1 MATAVA
7 FAMMAFAATV
17 AFSTTV
23 ALTATVTLTT
33 MTFATM
39 TFAAFAFTAVSVA
52 TAASSV
58 AFSAHELCHSCH
70 FLGSSLAALSY
81 LTLEVECLASQRMV
95 EVYFHLAVTDFQ
107 YHTIEAVAVLVLQR
121 NDSAYLYVL
130 CVKLAVDGEDF
141 LL

>member
-23 ALTATVTLTT
+23 AFTST
-33 MTFATM
+33 MTFT
-39 TFAAFAFTAVSVA
+39 AFAFTAVSVA
-52 TAASSV
+52 TAASAV

-81 LTLEVECLASQRMV
+81 LTLEVEYLASQRMV

-121 NDSAYLYVL
+121 NDGAYLYVL

>member
-7 FAMMAFAATV
+7 FAMMAF
-17 AFSTTV
+17 
-23 ALTATVTLTT
+23 TATVT
-33 MTFATM
+33 FAATM
-39 TFAAFAFTAVSVA
+39 TFTAFAFTAVSVA
-52 TAASSV
+52 TATSAV

-70 FLGSSLAALSY
+70 FLGSSLAALCY
-81 LTLEVECLASQRMV
+81 LTLEVEHLASQRMV

-121 NDSAYLYVL
+121 DDGTYLYVL

>member
-7 FAMMAFAATV
+7 FAMMAFSTTMAFAATV
-17 AFSTTV
+17 
-23 ALTATVTLTT
+23 
-33 MTFATM
+33 

-52 TAASSV
+52 TATSAV

-81 LTLEVECLASQRMV
+81 LTLEVEYLASQRMV

-121 NDSAYLYVL
+121 NDGAYLYVL

>member
-7 FAMMAFAATV
+7 FAMMAFA
-17 AFSTTV
+17 TTV
-23 ALTATVTLTT
+23 ALTATMTFTT

-39 TFAAFAFTAVSVA
+39 TFTAFAFTAVSVA
-52 TAASSV
+52 TAASAV

-95 EVYFHLAVTDFQ
+95 EVYFHRAVTDIQ
-107 YHTIEAVAVLVLQR
+107 YHTI
-121 NDSAYLYVL
+121 
-130 CVKLAVDGEDF
+130 
-141 LL
+141 

>member
-7 FAMMAFAATV
+7 FAMMAFSTTMAFAATV
-17 AFSTTV
+17 
-23 ALTATVTLTT
+23 
-33 MTFATM
+33 

-52 TAASSV
+52 TATSAV

-81 LTLEVECLASQRMV
+81 LTLEVEYLASQRMV

-107 YHTIEAVAVLVLQR
+107 YHTIEAVAVLVLKR
-121 NDSAYLYVL
+121 NDGAYLYVL

>member
-1 MATAVA
+1 MKDGLVATAVA
-7 FAMMAFAATV
+7 FAMMAF
-17 AFSTTV
+17 STTV
-23 ALTATVTLTT
+23 AFASAVTLT
-33 MTFATM
+33 ATM
-39 TFAAFAFTAVSVA
+39 TFTAFAFTAVSVA
-52 TAASSV
+52 TAASAV

-81 LTLEVECLASQRMV
+81 LTLEVEYLASQRMV

-121 NDSAYLYVL
+121 NDGAYLYVL

>member
-7 FAMMAFAATV
+7 FAMMAF
-17 AFSTTV
+17 STTV
-23 ALTATVTLTT
+23 AFA
-33 MTFATM
+33 ATM

-52 TAASSV
+52 TAASAV

-81 LTLEVECLASQRMV
+81 LTLEVQYLASQRMV

-107 YHTIEAVAVLVLQR
+107 
-121 NDSAYLYVL
+121 DP
-130 CVKLAVDGEDF
+130 
-141 LL
+141 

>member
-7 FAMMAFAATV
+7 FAMMAFAATMTFAATV
-17 AFSTTV
+17 AFSS
-23 ALTATVTLTT
+23 TVTFT
-33 MTFATM
+33 
-39 TFAAFAFTAVSVA
+39 AFAFTAVSVA
-52 TAASSV
+52 TATSAV

-81 LTLEVECLASQRMV
+81 LTLEVEYLASQRMV

-107 YHTIEAVAVLVLQR
+107 YHTVEAVAVLVLQR
-121 NDSAYLYVL
+121 NDGAYLYVL
-130 CVKLAVDGEDF
+130 CIKLSVDGEDF

>member
-7 FAMMAFAATV
+7 FAMMAFSTTMAFAATV
-17 AFSTTV
+17 
-23 ALTATVTLTT
+23 
-33 MTFATM
+33 

-52 TAASSV
+52 TATSAV

-81 LTLEVECLASQRMV
+81 LTLEVEYLASQRMV

-121 NDSAYLYVL
+121 NDGAYLYVL
-130 CVKLAVDGEDF
+130 CIKLAVDGEDF

>member
-7 FAMMAFAATV
+7 FAMMAFSTTVSFAATV
-17 AFSTTV
+17 
-23 ALTATVTLTT
+23 
-33 MTFATM
+33 TFAATM

-52 TAASSV
+52 TAASAV

-81 LTLEVECLASQRMV
+81 LTLEVEYLASQRMV

-121 NDSAYLYVL
+121 NDGAYLYVL

>member
-7 FAMMAFAATV
+7 FAMMAFAATMT
-17 AFSTTV
+17 F
-23 ALTATVTLTT
+23 TATVT
-33 MTFATM
+33 FAATM

-52 TAASSV
+52 TAASAV

-81 LTLEVECLASQRMV
+81 LTLEVEYLASQRMV

-121 NDSAYLYVL
+121 NDGAYLYVL
-130 CVKLAVDGEDF
+130 CVKLSVDGEDF

>member
-7 FAMMAFAATV
+7 FAMMAF
-17 AFSTTV
+17 STTV
-23 ALTATVTLTT
+23 AFAATVT
-33 MTFATM
+33 FAATM

-52 TAASSV
+52 TAASAV

-81 LTLEVECLASQRMV
+81 LTLEGEYLASQRMV

-121 NDSAYLYVL
+121 NDGAYLYVL
-130 CVKLAVDGEDF
+130 CIKLAVDGKDF

>member
-7 FAMMAFAATV
+7 FAMMAFSATV
-17 AFSTTV
+17 AF
-23 ALTATVTLTT
+23 A
-33 MTFATM
+33 ATM
-39 TFAAFAFTAVSVA
+39 TFTAFAFTAESVA
-52 TAASSV
+52 TAASAV

-81 LTLEVECLASQRMV
+81 LTLEVEYLASQRMV

-107 YHTIEAVAVLVLQR
+107 YYTVEAVAVLVLQM
-121 NDSAYLYVL
+121 NDGAYLYVL

>member
-23 ALTATVTLTT
+23 AFT
-33 MTFATM
+33 ATM
-39 TFAAFAFTAVSVA
+39 TFTAFAFTAVSVA
-52 TAASSV
+52 TAASAV

-81 LTLEVECLASQRMV
+81 LTLEVEYLASQRMV

-107 YHTIEAVAVLVLQR
+107 YYTVEAVAVLVLQR
-121 NDSAYLYVL
+121 NDGAYLYVL
-130 CVKLAVDGEDF
+130 CIKLSVDGEDF

>member
-7 FAMMAFAATV
+7 FAMMAFSATV
-17 AFSTTV
+17 AF
-23 ALTATVTLTT
+23 A
-33 MTFATM
+33 ATM
-39 TFAAFAFTAVSVA
+39 TFTAFAFTAVSVA
-52 TAASSV
+52 TAASAV

-70 FLGSSLAALSY
+70 FLGSSLASLSY
-81 LTLEVECLASQRMV
+81 LTLEVEYLASQRMV

-107 YHTIEAVAVLVLQR
+107 YYSVEAVAVLVLQR
-121 NDSAYLYVL
+121 NDGAYLYVL

>member
-7 FAMMAFAATV
+7 FAMMAFSATV
-17 AFSTTV
+17 AF
-23 ALTATVTLTT
+23 TATMTFTT

-52 TAASSV
+52 TAASAV

-81 LTLEVECLASQRMV
+81 LTLEVEYLASQRMV

-121 NDSAYLYVL
+121 NDGAYLYVL

>member
-7 FAMMAFAATV
+7 FAMMAFSATV

-23 ALTATVTLTT
+23 
-33 MTFATM
+33 TFAATM
-39 TFAAFAFTAVSVA
+39 TFTAFAFTAVSVA
-52 TAASSV
+52 TATSAV
-58 AFSAHELCHSCH
+58 AFSAHELCHSCL

-81 LTLEVECLASQRMV
+81 LTLEVDYLASQRMV

-121 NDSAYLYVL
+121 NDGAYLYVL

>member
-7 FAMMAFAATV
+7 FAMMAFSTTEAFATTMT
-17 AFSTTV
+17 FSTTV
-23 ALTATVTLTT
+23 
-33 MTFATM
+33 

-52 TAASSV
+52 TATSAV

-81 LTLEVECLASQRMV
+81 LTLEVEYLASQRMV

-121 NDSAYLYVL
+121 NDGAYLYVL

>member
-7 FAMMAFAATV
+7 FAMMAFSATV

-23 ALTATVTLTT
+23 
-33 MTFATM
+33 

-52 TAASSV
+52 TATSAV

-81 LTLEVECLASQRMV
+81 LTLEVEHLASQRMV

-121 NDSAYLYVL
+121 NDGAYLYVL
-130 CVKLAVDGEDF
+130 CVKLAVDGEDI

>member
-7 FAMMAFAATV
+7 FAMMAF
-17 AFSTTV
+17 STTV
-23 ALTATVTLTT
+23 AFASAVTFT
-33 MTFATM
+33 
-39 TFAAFAFTAVSVA
+39 AFAFTAVSVA
-52 TAASSV
+52 TAASAV

-81 LTLEVECLASQRMV
+81 LTLEVEYLACQRMV

-121 NDSAYLYVL
+121 NDGAYLYVL

>member
-7 FAMMAFAATV
+7 FAMMAFSTTV
-17 AFSTTV
+17 AFATTMTFSTTV
-23 ALTATVTLTT
+23 
-33 MTFATM
+33 

-52 TAASSV
+52 TATSAV

-81 LTLEVECLASQRMV
+81 LTLEVEYLASQRMV

-121 NDSAYLYVL
+121 NDGAYLYVL

-141 LL
+141 LF

>member
-7 FAMMAFAATV
+7 FAMMAFSATV

-23 ALTATVTLTT
+23 
-33 MTFATM
+33 

-52 TAASSV
+52 TAASAV

-81 LTLEVECLASQRMV
+81 LTLEVEYLASQRMV

-107 YHTIEAVAVLVLQR
+107 YYTIEAVAVLVLQR
-121 NDSAYLYVL
+121 NDGAYLYVL
-130 CVKLAVDGEDF
+130 CVKLAVDGEDI

>member
-17 AFSTTV
+17 AFSS
-23 ALTATVTLTT
+23 TVT
-33 MTFATM
+33 FAATM
-39 TFAAFAFTAVSVA
+39 TFTAFAFTAVSVA
-52 TAASSV
+52 TAASAV

-81 LTLEVECLASQRMV
+81 LTLEVEYLASQRMV

-121 NDSAYLYVL
+121 NDGAYLYVL

>member
-7 FAMMAFAATV
+7 FAMMAF
-17 AFSTTV
+17 STTV
-23 ALTATVTLTT
+23 AFTST
-33 MTFATM
+33 MTLASAVAFS
-39 TFAAFAFTAVSVA
+39 AFAFTAVSVA
-52 TAASSV
+52 TAASAV
-58 AFSAHELCHSCH
+58 AFSTHELCHSCH

-81 LTLEVECLASQRMV
+81 LTLEVEYLASQRMV

-121 NDSAYLYVL
+121 NDGAYLYVL

>member
-7 FAMMAFAATV
+7 FAMMAFSTTV
-17 AFSTTV
+17 AFSTT
-23 ALTATVTLTT
+23 
-33 MTFATM
+33 MTFSTTV

-52 TAASSV
+52 TATSAV

-81 LTLEVECLASQRMV
+81 LTLEVEYLASQRMV

-121 NDSAYLYVL
+121 NDGAYLYVL

>member
-7 FAMMAFAATV
+7 FAMMAFSATV
-17 AFSTTV
+17 AFTSTMTFSTTV
-23 ALTATVTLTT
+23 ALTATVTFT
-33 MTFATM
+33 
-39 TFAAFAFTAVSVA
+39 AFAFTAVSVA

-70 FLGSSLAALSY
+70 FLGSSLTALSY
-81 LTLEVECLASQRMV
+81 LTLEVEYLASQRMV

-121 NDSAYLYVL
+121 KDGAYLYVL

>member
-7 FAMMAFAATV
+7 FAMMAF
-17 AFSTTV
+17 STTM
-23 ALTATVTLTT
+23 A
-33 MTFATM
+33 
-39 TFAAFAFTAVSVA
+39 FAAFAFTAVSVA
-52 TAASSV
+52 TATSAV

-81 LTLEVECLASQRMV
+81 LTLEVEYLASQRMV
-95 EVYFHLAVTDFQ
+95 EVYFHFAVTDFQ
-107 YHTIEAVAVLVLQR
+107 YYTIEAVAVLVLQR
-121 NDSAYLYVL
+121 NDGAYLYVL

>member
-7 FAMMAFAATV
+7 FAMMAFSATV
-17 AFSTTV
+17 AFS
-23 ALTATVTLTT
+23 
-33 MTFATM
+33 ATM

-52 TAASSV
+52 TAASAV

-81 LTLEVECLASQRMV
+81 LTLEVEYLASQRMV

-121 NDSAYLYVL
+121 NDGAYLYVL

>member
-7 FAMMAFAATV
+7 FAMMAF
-17 AFSTTV
+17 STTV
-23 ALTATVTLTT
+23 AFA
-33 MTFATM
+33 ATM
-39 TFAAFAFTAVSVA
+39 TFAAFAFAAVSVA
-52 TAASSV
+52 TAASAV

-81 LTLEVECLASQRMV
+81 LTLEVEYLASQRMV

-121 NDSAYLYVL
+121 NDGAYLYVL

>member
-7 FAMMAFAATV
+7 FAMMAF
-17 AFSTTV
+17 STTV
-23 ALTATVTLTT
+23 AFTATMTFTT

-39 TFAAFAFTAVSVA
+39 TFTAFAFTAVSVA
-52 TAASSV
+52 TAASAV
-58 AFSAHELCHSCH
+58 AFSTHELCHSCH

-121 NDSAYLYVL
+121 NDGAYLYVL

>member
-1 MATAVA
+1 
-7 FAMMAFAATV
+7 MM

-23 ALTATVTLTT
+23 AFATT
-33 MTFATM
+33 MTFT
-39 TFAAFAFTAVSVA
+39 AFAFTAVSVA
-52 TAASSV
+52 TATSAV

-70 FLGSSLAALSY
+70 FLGSSLAALGY
-81 LTLEVECLASQRMV
+81 LSLEVESLTCQWVV

-121 NDSAYLYVL
+121 DDGTYLYVL

>member
-7 FAMMAFAATV
+7 FAMMAFAMMAFSATV
-17 AFSTTV
+17 AF
-23 ALTATVTLTT
+23 AAT

-52 TAASSV
+52 TAASAV

-81 LTLEVECLASQRMV
+81 LTLEVECLPSQRMV

-121 NDSAYLYVL
+121 NDGAYLYVL

>member
-1 MATAVA
+1 
-7 FAMMAFAATV
+7 MM

-23 ALTATVTLTT
+23 AFFSAV
-33 MTFATM
+33 TFASTV

-52 TAASSV
+52 TAASAV
-58 AFSAHELCHSCH
+58 AFTAHELCHSCH

-81 LTLEVECLASQRMV
+81 LTLEVEYLASQRMV

-121 NDSAYLYVL
+121 NDGTYLYVL
-130 CVKLAVDGEDF
+130 CVKLTVDGEDF

>member
-7 FAMMAFAATV
+7 FAMMAF
-17 AFSTTV
+17 S
-23 ALTATVTLTT
+23 
-33 MTFATM
+33 ATM
-39 TFAAFAFTAVSVA
+39 TFTSTMTFTAFAFTAVSVA
-52 TAASSV
+52 TAASAV

-121 NDSAYLYVL
+121 NDGAYLYVL

>member
-7 FAMMAFAATV
+7 FAMMAF
-17 AFSTTV
+17 STTV
-23 ALTATVTLTT
+23 AFAATVT
-33 MTFATM
+33 FAATM

-52 TAASSV
+52 TAASAV

-81 LTLEVECLASQRMV
+81 LTLEVEYLASQRMV

-121 NDSAYLYVL
+121 NDGAYLYVL

>member
-1 MATAVA
+1 
-7 FAMMAFAATV
+7 MM

-23 ALTATVTLTT
+23 AFASAVTLASTV
-33 MTFATM
+33 

-52 TAASSV
+52 TAASAV
-58 AFSAHELCHSCH
+58 AFTAHELCHSCH

-81 LTLEVECLASQRMV
+81 LTLEVEYLASQRMV

-107 YHTIEAVAVLVLQR
+107 YHTVEAVAVLILQR
-121 NDSAYLYVL
+121 NDGAYLYVL

>member
-7 FAMMAFAATV
+7 FAMMAF
-17 AFSTTV
+17 STTV
-23 ALTATVTLTT
+23 
-33 MTFATM
+33 TFAATM
-39 TFAAFAFTAVSVA
+39 TFTAFAFTAVSVA
-52 TAASSV
+52 TATSTV

-81 LTLEVECLASQRMV
+81 LTLEVEHLASQRMV

-121 NDSAYLYVL
+121 NDGAYLYVL